1 MKQIPVS
8 VVIVSRQR
16 PSELRLCL
24 TAVARLA
31 YPAFEVIVVAD
42 PAGLDAVAALP
53 FSQKIKTVSFD
64 EANISAARNR
74 GVAQAAGEVVAFLDD
89 DSVPETRWLEH
100 LAAAFSDPEVA
111 AAGGFVRGRNG
122 ISFQWKGRI
131 VDRTGVARDVALT
144 SDNPVRLTPP
154 KGWAVKT
161 EGTNMAVRR
170 HVLAD
175 LGGFDP
181 AFRFYLDETDLNMRL
196 AQAGHATAIVPLA
209 QVHHGYAAS
218 VMRRQ
223 DRSVRDLRQIAAS
236 TVVFLRKHCPAS
248 QHAAVLDTT
257 FQEQR
262 RRCLQQLVSGQ
273 QEPRDVRRLMKSW
286 REGLRDGQ
294 YRDLTEPMPL
304 PAPHQELRLFQSL
317 NTGETSLV
325 QGYGVKKATLRKQAA
340 KEAGTGRAVS
350 LFLLSR
356 TALFHRVRFN
366 PDGYWE
372 QTGGLWGRSDR
383 NDPLFRFWRLN
394 KRVMR
399 EKQRIGAARFPAG

>member
-1 MKQIPVS
+1 MTQPPVS

-16 PSELRLCL
+16 PTALGLCL
-24 TAVARLA
+24 SAVARLD

-53 FSQKIKTVSFD
+53 FARMIKTVSFD

-100 LAAAFSDPEVA
+100 LAAVFDDPEVA

-122 ISFQWKGRI
+122 ISFQWKGRV
-131 VDRTGVARDVALT
+131 VDRTGIARDVALN

-170 HVLAD
+170 HVLAE

-248 QHAAVLDTT
+248 QHAAVLDTA
-257 FQEQR
+257 FREQR

-273 QEPRDVRRLMKSW
+273 QEPRDIMRLMKSW
-286 REGLRDGQ
+286 REGMQDGQ
-294 YRDLTEPMPL
+294 YRDLTEPMAL
-304 PAPHQELRLFQSL
+304 PSPSQEFRRFQSL
-317 NTGETSLV
+317 NTGERSLV
-325 QGYGVKKATLRKQAA
+325 QGYRSNKTALREQAE
-340 KEAGTGRAVS
+340 KEAGTGRTVS
-350 LFLLSR
+350 LFLMSR

-366 PDGYWE
+366 PAGYWE
-372 QTGGLWGRSDR
+372 QTGGLWGRSER
-383 NDPLFRFWRLN
+383 NDPLFRLWRLN
-394 KRVMR
+394 ERVAR
-399 EKQRIGAARFPAG
+399 EKQRIGAARFPAA

>member
-1 MKQIPVS
+1 MTQIPVS

-131 VDRTGVARDVALT
+131 VDRSGLAREVALN

-170 HVLAD
+170 HVLAE

-304 PAPHQELRLFQSL
+304 PAPHQEFRLFQSL
-317 NTGETSLV
+317 NNGETSLV
-325 QGYGVKKATLRKQAA
+325 QGYGVKKTTLRKQAA

-399 EKQRIGAARFPAG
+399 EKQRIGAARFPAA